1 MINSGEDSG
10 AARKREDNAGLETL
24 MALLTADA
32 QRIAFPTNIM
42 ERVTAPTGELTGL
55 KFRLRNTF
63 YCAQPV
69 SCISEISASIGGA
82 QFAADHIHLILRDQ
96 VISAKYAPTFHELWW
111 GFGEVLDILIDL
123 GGSAGRNLPI
133 IGRLN
138 LELFLRMRTSISYG
152 LPGDA
157 YCLHL
162 RNEMEVR

>member
-1 MINSGEDSG
+1 MNNSGEDG
-10 AARKREDNAGLETL
+10 VAARKDEENSGLGNL

-42 ERVTAPTGELTGL
+42 EKVRAPNGELTGL
-55 KFRLRNTF
+55 KFKLRNTF

-69 SCISEISASIGGA
+69 SCISEISVSLGNA
-82 QFAADHIHLILRDQ
+82 QFAADHLCLILRDQ
-96 VISAKYAPTFHELWW
+96 VISARYASTFHELWW
-111 GFGEVLDILIDL
+111 GFGEILDVLIDL
-123 GGSAGRNLPI
+123 SGHADRNLAA

-157 YCLHL
+157 YCLNL